1 MKKFIRLLISRFFT
15 FYSLRGIL
23 HGKGCKSNFYSKFTS
38 STKIGDNCHFNG
50 MRISGQGNVIIGNN
64 FHSGKNIRIITTFH
78 NFDWG
83 GGHYPMIIP
92 LILKMC
98 SLERMSGL
106 ARR

>member
-23 HGKGCKSNFYSKFTS
+23 HGKGCKTNFYSKFTS

-83 GGHYPMIIP
+83 GHYPMIIP